1 MTRVRLILVACA
13 FLPAVATA
21 EPIALTVGDSLVQ
34 TYSENLV
41 TRGWGQTLPAS
52 FAGVTWVNRASSG
65 YSSKSFYDQGWWS
78 AALNTKPQWVLV
90 EFGHNDAYAADPAR
104 YADAG
109 TTFRDYLRLYITEA
123 RAAGAT
129 PIVITPV
136 ANRVFYGGLI
146 VRNGYLLPYAD
157 AMLAV
162 GLEQGVGVV
171 DLYRASLDFYD
182 SLGPSQ
188 SQSLCGYS
196 LASGQPDITHLNL
209 YGAQQMARL
218 IVEGLPTASPS
229 LYAHAVPEPSVFV
242 LIGTGIIAVVSFCGR
257 PARNHAWSLF
267 CHHANRRT

>member
-1 MTRVRLILVACA
+1 M
-13 FLPAVATA
+13 
-21 EPIALTVGDSLVQ
+21 
-34 TYSENLV
+34 

-65 YSSKSFYDQGWWS
+65 YGSKSFYDQGWWS

-229 LYAHAVPEPSVFV
+229 LYAHAVPEPSALAVLLSGCAAGFV
-242 LIGTGIIAVVSFCGR
+242 L
-257 PARNHAWSLF
+257 W
-267 CHHANRRT
+267 RRRR